1 MQPHEIFIKNN
12 YFLYRKDENK
22 EKEVANGPFLK
33 IPCSSIQN
41 VDSSSI
47 AFHIIWTH
55 ERAILNLILDEKNLP
70 HRQIFPNRFWRIS
83 GRPFTFSWVSY
94 WLTEVGFKLILGTHK
109 STNSVTLASVMPQN
123 QCDQM
128 LEI

>member
-70 HRQIFPNRFWRIS
+70 HRYKSFQIGFEGFPEDLS
-83 GRPFTFSWVSY
+83 PSP
-94 WLTEVGFKLILGTHK
+94 ECLI
-109 STNSVTLASVMPQN
+109 
-123 QCDQM
+123 D
-128 LEI
+128 